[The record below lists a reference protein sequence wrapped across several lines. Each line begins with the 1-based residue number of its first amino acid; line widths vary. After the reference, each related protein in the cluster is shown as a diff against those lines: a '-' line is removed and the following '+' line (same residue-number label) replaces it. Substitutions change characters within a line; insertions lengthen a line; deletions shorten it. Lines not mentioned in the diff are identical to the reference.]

1 VDHLRHPGLTWQA
14 EARLLWQC
22 GLSEAS
28 IAERIHLTLHTVKSL
43 LKKKQDRDDASF
55 EQLNLGPGLSKQ
67 PLNKRRNLNNRSPEQ
82 IYQWRIEW
90 LKLLYEVPNRNQA
103 RRKNVWLYSKLHR
116 YDRDWFYNV
125 AKSPSGNVIAQQTDW
140 AGRDKSWGPM
150 LSAAAVKIRSA
161 VPFRK
166 ISRTAMIKEAG
177 LDPSAILKRL
187 DRLPACRSSLH
198 ECAETSDDYRERRLR
213 TTVEKAYRSGETLT
227 RAQLLKRC
235 NLVCIP
241 LSPRVS
247 EVIERLFQESSN

>member
-1 VDHLRHPGLTWQA
+1 
-14 EARLLWQC
+14 
-22 GLSEAS
+22 
-28 IAERIHLTLHTVKSL
+28 

-55 EQLNLGPGLSKQ
+55 EQLNLSPGLSKQ
-67 PLNKRRNLNNRSPEQ
+67 PLNKRINLNNRSPEQ
-82 IYQWRIEW
+82 IYQWRTEW
-90 LKLLYEVPNRNQA
+90 LKLSNEVPNRNQA
-103 RRKNVWLYSKLHR
+103 RRKNVWLYSKLRR
-116 YDRDWFYNV
+116 YDTDWFYNV
-125 AKSPSGNVIAQQTDW
+125 AKSRPEVAITQQTDW
-140 AGRDKSWGPM
+140 AGRDRSWGPM

-187 DRLPACRSSLH
+187 DRLPACRSALN
-198 ECAETSDDYRERRLR
+198 ECSETRDDYRERRLC
-213 TTVEKAYRSGETLT
+213 TAVTKACRSGEDLT

-247 EVIERLFQESSN
+247 EVVERLLQGSGN